1 MAKIMVIAGGEWQ
14 CPIVQTAKSMGHTVI
29 CSNLYED
36 SPAFT
41 YADVG
46 EVADVLDREK
56 NLWIAKKYKPD
67 AVLTDQSD
75 IAVPTVAYVA
85 EQMHLKGI
93 GEEKAELFTNKY
105 KMREFCEK
113 HGFPSPVCYH
123 CTDYREAEEALKKLG
138 RAIIKP
144 LDSQSSRGIYIIDS
158 PEQLKEVFE
167 KSMSYSNNE
176 KAVLVEQYIE
186 GTEFTVDGVKTAS
199 GYQVTAISRKNH
211 FSYNPNVANELLF
224 SWKDADYD
232 YKELEELNIEMVTE
246 MGLPFGMSHAE
257 YKYMDGK
264 NYLIEIAARGGGT
277 KISSDIVPFMSG
289 VNSNAKYINMLLGK
303 QEHCNIQHD
312 MSKYSVLG
320 FLDFREGHV
329 TRISGMDRAR
339 QVPGVLEVALHFKEG
354 DQIYAA
360 QDDRSRVGHYLLVAD
375 SYEQLRSREKQMKDS
390 IVIEYG
396 R

>member
-1 MAKIMVIAGGEWQ
+1 
-14 CPIVQTAKSMGHTVI
+14 
-29 CSNLYED
+29 
-36 SPAFT
+36 
-41 YADVG
+41 
-46 EVADVLDREK
+46 
-56 NLWIAKKYKPD
+56 
-67 AVLTDQSD
+67 
-75 IAVPTVAYVA
+75 
-85 EQMHLKGI
+85 
-93 GEEKAELFTNKY
+93 
-105 KMREFCEK
+105 
-113 HGFPSPVCYH
+113 
-123 CTDYREAEEALKKLG
+123 
-138 RAIIKP
+138 
-144 LDSQSSRGIYIIDS
+144 
-158 PEQLKEVFE
+158 
-167 KSMSYSNNE
+167 
-176 KAVLVEQYIE
+176 
-186 GTEFTVDGVKTAS
+186 
-199 GYQVTAISRKNH
+199 
-211 FSYNPNVANELLF
+211 
-224 SWKDADYD
+224 
-232 YKELEELNIEMVTE
+232 
-246 MGLPFGMSHAE
+246 MSHAE

-264 NYLIEIAARGGGT
+264 YYLIEIAARGGGT